1 MTKRNRGLARRTLLR
16 RAVRFAFLTCVFSL
30 VIVLMAFAEA
40 LVLWLGGNDFASKA
54 LLNKIS
60 IGDFSISAN
69 GEWGVS
75 RVSFTRKSR
84 RGGVVHDVIVHNLR
98 GQSAVPLHV
107 SRYRPRCVAVS
118 PTSDVV
124 AIGCWDG
131 SIRTWSGPFDREAGL
146 SASDVRLR
154 LHDRV
159 PDHPACLAFS
169 PDGRLLAASGMRFTH
184 VWRWPSGELLQKR
197 SHDGDLQGFLS
208 FSGESR
214 RILSPGAIGE
224 ACLWEAHTGQTIRV
238 ISHGD
243 GYVVDAAVS
252 PDARLAAFAD
262 SIGRLRVY
270 SLVSGEE
277 LWCQSTWGRSVA
289 FSPDGRFLATDCP
302 AAGGGGRVNLYDAT
316 SGQRMCELA
325 GHDALCPRLAFAP
338 DGLLYSY
345 DQLGVIRAWNVE
357 CQREQWYFST
367 LAWASDNQFFHEASE
382 QDDPCRDHND
392 RL

>member
-1 MTKRNRGLARRTLLR
+1 
-16 RAVRFAFLTCVFSL
+16 
-30 VIVLMAFAEA
+30 MAFAEA
-40 LVLWLGGNDFASKA
+40 LVLWLGGSDFANKA
-54 LLNKIS
+54 LPQRIS
-60 IGDFSISAN
+60 IADLSISAN
-69 GEWGVS
+69 GKWGVS
-75 RVSFTRKSR
+75 RVSFIGEAR
-84 RGGVVHDVIVHNLR
+84 RGMVHDVIVHNLR
-98 GQSAVPLHV
+98 GQSAARLHV

-124 AIGCWDG
+124 AIACWDG
-131 SIRTWSGPFDREAGL
+131 SIRTWCGSFDREAGL

-159 PDHPACLAFS
+159 PDHPTSLAFS
-169 PDGRLLAASGMRFTH
+169 SDGRLLAATGMRFTY

-197 SHDGDLQGFLS
+197 SHDGDLRGFLS

-224 ACLWEAHTGQTIRV
+224 ACLWEAYTGQTIKV

-243 GYVVDAAVS
+243 GYVADAAVS
-252 PDARLAAFAD
+252 PNARLAAFAD
-262 SIGRLRVY
+262 SIGKVRVY

-277 LWCQSTWGRSVA
+277 LWCQSTWGRSIA
-289 FSPDGRFLATDCP
+289 FSPDGRLLAADCP
-302 AAGGGGRVNLYDAT
+302 TGGGWRVNLYDAT

-325 GHDALCPRLAFAP
+325 GHDAPYPRLAFAS

-357 CQREQWYFST
+357 CQREQWCFST
-367 LAWASDNQFFHEASE
+367 LAWASSNKFFCEASE
-382 QDDPCRDHND
+382 QVDPCRDHND
-392 RL
+392 EL